1 MEDGGSYAE
10 INGLRMY
17 YEIHGAGPPVL
28 ILHGGTCSIELPS
41 MEIPFFASEF
51 QVIAPEQIGHG
62 RTADAMDR
70 EFHYHDMAEDT
81 VELMRQLEVESAFV
95 FGLSD
100 GGVVGLDMAIHHPE
114 RVTKLAV
121 TGAGFRTDG
130 ISESS
135 MKWLMTVKSE
145 DWPQDFCEMYERLS
159 PDGPSH
165 WPIVLERL
173 KRMWS
178 VEPDYTLEQ
187 IASITA
193 PTLVIVGDKD
203 MITLEHSVEM
213 FRAIPDSQLCVV
225 PGEGH
230 GVLAKETVMAFLQ
243 EAAVSAN

>member
-1 MEDGGSYAE
+1 MHIGGSYADV
-10 INGLRMY
+10 NGLHMY
-17 YEIHGAGPPVL
+17 YEIHGEGPPL
-28 ILHGGTCSIELPS
+28 LLLHGGTCSIELPS
-41 MEIPFFASEF
+41 MAIPFFASEF
-51 QVIAPEQIGHG
+51 QVIAIEQMGHG
-62 RTADAMDR
+62 RTRDAMER

-81 VELMRQLEVESAFV
+81 VELMRQLRIESAFV

-114 RVTKLAV
+114 RVRKLAV

-135 MKWLMTVKSE
+135 MDWLMTVKPE
-145 DWPQDFCEMYERLS
+145 DWPQDFREVYERLS
-159 PDGPSH
+159 PDGPGH
-165 WPIVLERL
+165 WPIVLERI

-193 PTLVIVGDKD
+193 STLVIVGDKD

-225 PGEGH
+225 PGATH
-230 GVLAKETVMAFLQ
+230 GVLAKEAVMAFLQ
-243 EAAVSAN
+243 AEANAEK